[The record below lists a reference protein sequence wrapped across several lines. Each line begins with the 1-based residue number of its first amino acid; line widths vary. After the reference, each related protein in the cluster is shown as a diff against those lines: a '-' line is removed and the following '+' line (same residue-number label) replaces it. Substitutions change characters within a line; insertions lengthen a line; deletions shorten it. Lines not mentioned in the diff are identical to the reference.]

1 MLLVLPFA
9 CYCCACDVVDH
20 AVWVVMFYQIAADA
34 CCGLQVPMDQGL
46 NALDM
51 ISKFTRDKP
60 LVQQDSPVVDSQQPQ
75 LQIPSEASVFGRR
88 AGVASVA
95 K

>member
-1 MLLVLPFA
+1 MVLL
-9 CYCCACDVVDH
+9 CDVVDR
-20 AVWVVMFYQIAADA
+20 AVWVVMFYQIAADV

-60 LVQQDSPVVDSQQPQ
+60 LVQLDSPVVDSERPQ
-75 LQIPSEASVFGRR
+75 LQTSEASVFGRR